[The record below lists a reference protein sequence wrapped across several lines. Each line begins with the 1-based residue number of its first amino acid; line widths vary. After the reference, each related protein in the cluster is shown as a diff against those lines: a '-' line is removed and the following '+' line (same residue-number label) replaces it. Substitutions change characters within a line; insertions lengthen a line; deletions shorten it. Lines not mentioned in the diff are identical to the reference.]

1 MMEIPYY
8 KWYNEVWPTL
18 YNKDPDGNLLKGTIN
33 IVKRDSLKSKG
44 DLSRNAANN
53 SSLNSNN
60 LKSSKSGHSRNNRGG
75 GMSSLSNNSI
85 KQHLNMRISANSSQR
100 KNSQASGGPQRG
112 AFFMPPSL

>member
-33 IVKRDSLKSKG
+33 IVKRDSLRSKG
-44 DLSRNAANN
+44 NLSRNAAQN

-60 LKSSKSGHSRNNRGG
+60 LKSSKSGHSRNNRG